1 MTKSVLYLLQYMSE
15 KIGGAKGTE
24 HDEEFIEMERV
35 STFENVYVYLVRRQ
49 IYTAILFQML
59 CPKD

>member
-1 MTKSVLYLLQYMSE
+1 MSE

-24 HDEEFIEMERV
+24 LDEDFTEMERV